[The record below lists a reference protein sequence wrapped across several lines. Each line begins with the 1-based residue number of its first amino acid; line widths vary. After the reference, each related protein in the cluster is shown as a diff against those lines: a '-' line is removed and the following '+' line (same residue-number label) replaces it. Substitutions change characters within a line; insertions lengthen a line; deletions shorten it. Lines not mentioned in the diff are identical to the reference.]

1 MKLLGLFILLISCG
15 ADKHYDYNQGTV
27 VIDNFN
33 QFDSST
39 TAGNLVA
46 TAIKE
51 ENDLDIVL
59 YPTVLLRDNI
69 AIYDEKMTTQQTE
82 DLVAVYPD
90 GEKDQF
96 VVGTMRG
103 SDLKTLIRQRSIE
116 RFAVELEVAG
126 MEYELLYQ
134 GGILRSEAFIEES
147 QNNIQDQK
155 NYSVAISK
163 HFIFSSETFP
173 SYKYRNSIDRIF
185 IDSKTVVSAR
195 ASLRSFLKSGKAVPL
210 LTNKRA
216 QVKLTKIFQGGQRAI
231 YDIQGNSHIS
241 PFLNY
246 EVTTEGIV
254 TGVAL
259 VDYYPGGQVIYIQD
273 PQGDNNPKTS
283 DAIKVFLEE
292 PIEVKIGD
300 LIQVTGIVF
309 EETNHIENGL
319 TSTAIRNVTKT
330 KINAINQKLPEAI
343 LIGENIP
350 EEFFSTYHG
359 DLNFKKDLN
368 LKDGL
373 DFWESLEGMRITLSN
388 PKIVGF
394 RGGKEQS
401 DDEKSHLTLFLLPN
415 GNKRRTLDSRGNGI
429 MADPTEEK
437 FNPQI
442 IPLASGPLTK
452 GLNIG
457 GKYEMGDIIE
467 GKLTGL
473 LTFAKNLFG
482 DAEFVLNLPEQQD
495 AIKNLNQRISSNRL
509 ESIADRPS
517 VKYNNEFLSIA
528 SYNVKNLSPANK
540 PRIKETAKM
549 IKTNLN
555 CPDVV
560 GLVEIQD
567 NNGEDF
573 EGNSEASDTLSL
585 LIESIPCSF
594 KYAEAN
600 IDPLLHREGGVPGG
614 NIRVS
619 LIYNTEKLGFKENP
633 LPGPE
638 RDTVIMSNGSM
649 SFNPAR
655 IYPRDPA
662 FRNTRKSL
670 VVEFDYKG
678 RKLFVVVN
686 HLNSKLSD
694 TSHFSSVWPMI
705 YPSERKRSL
714 MAQAVNRFVAR
725 VERRNPDAL
734 IAVVGDFNEFID
746 MPAMQVLKGNTLY
759 NLMKEVPKNER
770 YTTNHNGNAQPLD
783 YIFVNKN
790 LKEIPHFFKPLH
802 LNSDYMGRLSD
813 HDPIISVFEI

>member
-1 MKLLGLFILLISCG
+1 MKLLGLLILLVSCG
-15 ADKHYDYNQGTV
+15 GEKHYDYQQGTV

-39 TAGNLVA
+39 TAGNLIA

-69 AIYDEKMTTQQTE
+69 AIFKEDLTTEQTE
-82 DLVAVYPD
+82 DLIAVYPD

-96 VVGTMRG
+96 VIGTMRG

-147 QNNIQDQK
+147 QNNIDDQK

-185 IDSKTVVSAR
+185 VDSSTVVSAR
-195 ASLRSFLKSGKAVPL
+195 GSLRSYLNSDKAVPL
-210 LTNKRA
+210 LNNKRA

-231 YDIQGNSHIS
+231 YEIQGNSHLS
-241 PFLNY
+241 SFLND
-246 EVTTEGIV
+246 EVTTEGVV

-273 PQGDNNPKTS
+273 PQGDNNPQTS
-283 DAIKVFLEE
+283 DAIKVYLEE

-300 LIQVTGIVF
+300 VMQVTGIVF

-319 TSTAIRNVTKT
+319 TSTAIRNVSETR
-330 KINAINQKLPEAI
+330 INAINQKLPEAV
-343 LIGENIP
+343 LIDENVP
-350 EEFFSTYHG
+350 EDFFSTYHG
-359 DLNFKKDLN
+359 DLNLKKGLN
-368 LKDGL
+368 LSDGL
-373 DFWESLEGMRITLSN
+373 DFWESLEGMRIRISN

-415 GNKRRTLDSRGNGI
+415 GKRRRELDSRGNGI
-429 MADPTEEK
+429 MANPTEEK

-467 GKLTGL
+467 GEITGL

-482 DAEFVLNLPEQQD
+482 DAEFVFNLPEQQD
-495 AIKNLNQRISSNRL
+495 AIRSFNQRISSNRL
-509 ESIADRPS
+509 ESIAARPS
-517 VKYNNEFLSIA
+517 VKYDNDFLSIA
-528 SYNVKNLSPANK
+528 AYNVKNLSPANK

-573 EGNSEASDTLSL
+573 EGDSQASDTLSL
-585 LIESIPCSF
+585 LVDSIPCNF

-638 RDTVIMSNGSM
+638 RDTVIMRNGSM

-678 RKLFVVVN
+678 KKLFVVVN

-694 TSHFSSVWPMI
+694 TSHFSSVWPMV

-734 IAVVGDFNEFID
+734 IAVVGDFNEFMD

-790 LKEIPHFFKPLH
+790 LKEVPHFFKPLH

-813 HDPIISVFEI
+813 HDPIIGVFEL